1 MTRSKGWLLASA
13 ACLLAMSAAPAFA
26 QQTPAPAAGN
36 EPTLI
41 QEVVVTAEKRAQ
53 SVQDIPV
60 AVSAFT
66 DETREVVGINNVQDL
81 TNFTPG
87 MNYTTA
93 NDRVT
98 LRGISRFTNN
108 RSSEGGVAIYVDGVY
123 SSSTTAGNL
132 STLFVD
138 RTEVLR
144 GPQGTLYGRNSVGGA
159 VNFISK
165 RPADEWGGELRVG
178 LQNYDHYIVEGMV
191 TGPLTE
197 HLRGRLVGSWD
208 SQGEGFFKNLSGGP
222 SEGGRGDQGVVEIQL
237 EGDLLDNKLEWWF
250 KTQIVNWE
258 NYGRGPGGRNSYTTG
273 VFETGPL
280 VASGQT
286 PNPVYGYTGVRPG
299 NVDHW
304 LIDVDTPNYISLND
318 DQYTFETVF
327 HANQFDVKY
336 LGGYHHYDYN
346 LQTDVDESSRQG
358 PYTLPAGTVVGR
370 DRNGEPVALASALDV
385 FPRRTNEY
393 NEHPW
398 WYSNE
403 INITSTGDGP
413 NQWILGLYQFR
424 EGSNYKGIDARADDQ
439 PQLSNP
445 VGALRVDPNA
455 PGGVAF
461 VAGAAANP
469 LRQYAVYQTDNVTWS
484 QAMFAQWEH
493 KFSDQL
499 KMTVGARYTWDRR
512 KSFES
517 ARVMCFLGSLCTSS
531 ALLAGRA
538 VDITDVAASRATTD
552 PSIQIPT
559 YYDPAT
565 GYAHRGLKNDWSALT
580 GTFGVDYTPDDDTLI
595 YAKYTRGYKAGGFN
609 AGSITANP
617 STDPEFMNAYEVG
630 IKKTLGARLQANAS
644 AFWYDYRDVQAPLS
658 ERNPI
663 TGASITNFYNLPRT
677 TQRGFELETIWFPTD
692 RLQILANYAFLDAKL
707 DEACCFI
714 DPQDPTALQPGA
726 RPVPGQGANQDLSGA
741 QFPGAQRNR
750 VSLNANY
757 TWDLFGGSLTGSASY
772 VWRSGSYSSIFNR
785 WYNKVDD
792 WAQTDA
798 RLVWRDKDEKLTLI
812 AFVKNIFEEEGP
824 VSASANQ
831 ANTAPPA
838 GQPYEIL
845 NQSFTLNQPRTF
857 GVELQRRF

>member
-273 VFETGPL
+273 AFETSPVVPTGVTP
-280 VASGQT
+280 SG
-286 PNPVYGYTGVRPG
+286 VYGYTGTQTG
-299 NVDHW
+299 NIDHW

-327 HANQFDVKY
+327 HANKFDVKY

-346 LQTDVDESSRQG
+346 LQTDVDNTSRSA
-358 PYTLPAGTVVGR
+358 PYTIANGTFLGNTPAGT
-370 DRNGEPVALASALDV
+370 PVNYAGPTATV

-413 NQWILGLYQFR
+413 NQWILGVYQFR
-424 EGSNYKGIDARADDQ
+424 EGSNYKGIDARMPDQ
-439 PQLSNP
+439 PQLSNM
-445 VGALRVDPNA
+445 AAPN
-455 PGGVAF
+455 PE
-461 VAGAAANP
+461 
-469 LRQYAVYQTDNVTWS
+469 RQYAVYKSDNVTWS
-484 QAMFAQWEH
+484 QALFAQWEH

-499 KMTVGARYTWDRR
+499 KFTAGARYTWDRR
-512 KSFES
+512 KSYES
-517 ARVMCFLGSLCTSS
+517 ARVVCFLAPSCPT
-531 ALLAGRA
+531 AAA
-538 VDITDVAASRATTD
+538 AFDIANSAASTATTD
-552 PSIQIPT
+552 PSIVIPT
-559 YYDPAT
+559 SYDPAT

-580 GTFGVDYTPDDDTLI
+580 GTLGVDYTPDDDTLI

-609 AGSITANP
+609 AGTITANP

-658 ERNPI
+658 ERNPV
-663 TGASITNFYNLPRT
+663 TGSSVTNFYNLPRT

-714 DPQDPTALQPGA
+714 DPQDPLALQPGA

-824 VSASANQ
+824 VSASAERS
-831 ANTAPPA
+831 NTAPTTA
-838 GQPYEIL
+838 GAPYDII
-845 NQSFTLNQPRTF
+845 NQSYTLNQPRTF